1 MTGHFQPGQKLT
13 YRGVA
18 QFLGTSDMPVR
29 SAVRR
34 LISLRALTLLPN
46 GSVVVPLLDATSFSN
61 LMDTRIQLEG
71 WALEL
76 AFPHLDGNN
85 MRSIRRHC
93 DGRTKAARA
102 GDIEGYLQSN
112 LNFKFSIYRR
122 CGNEH
127 LIFLIETLWLH
138 AGPFLRK
145 FVEGLEVPL
154 AQMLD
159 VDHLHKVV
167 AALDAGDVVSAR
179 RNLEADIRDAQTYL
193 LSHATF
199 FVR

>member
-1 MTGHFQPGQKLT
+1 VQYSLPHQIEGRDGSFQPDNLGIPCQQGGGKVPISPRSLVTLSLWNRVGQLPNRLPSIPSVETTPLHEQVYQRIVQAIMTGHFQPGQKLT

-76 AFPHLDGNN
+76 AFPPPLWRKRPKTGINALIYN
-85 MRSIRRHC
+85 RNSVEKLSR
-93 DGRTKAARA
+93 
-102 GDIEGYLQSN
+102 
-112 LNFKFSIYRR
+112 FS
-122 CGNEH
+122 
-127 LIFLIETLWLH
+127 
-138 AGPFLRK
+138 
-145 FVEGLEVPL
+145 
-154 AQMLD
+154 
-159 VDHLHKVV
+159 
-167 AALDAGDVVSAR
+167 
-179 RNLEADIRDAQTYL
+179 QT
-193 LSHATF
+193 
-199 FVR
+199 